1 MRRRVFALIF
11 LLDLLSLA
19 AGMVVASLVALET
32 PLPWLAPAG
41 LVRGSVF
48 PLLGS
53 LFTGLAIGSYISM
66 RSFGHGVP
74 RPSYGRAVTI
84 ATTTLSVTALA
95 IVFLRSENFYFSR
108 LFIGVS
114 IATMFLLG
122 LSHRAYSRSRPWTEP
137 MVLISGEKELM
148 DAITESPH
156 ANVMATFDPLSPD
169 GPGPM
174 SAGVSLVVDLR
185 ALLSEQMAQFVS
197 SSSLAGYP
205 IRSLVSVYEEHT
217 GRMAIVHLAE
227 GWELRTPVESRQ
239 GLYPALK
246 RLVDIGLTA
255 VTAPIWV
262 PLALVVAA
270 AVKLSSGG
278 PVIFRQPRV
287 GQGGR
292 VFTIN
297 KFRTMAADAEKDGP
311 QLATEDDMRI
321 TRIGRYLRKY
331 RLDELPQL
339 WNVLKGDLSLVGP
352 RPEQPVFVEQFIG
365 SIPFYNDRHLIRPG
379 ITGWAQVNY
388 GYADNEADTIEK
400 LTYDLYYVKNASPWL
415 DIHIF
420 GKSIWTVLSG
430 FGAQ

>member
-1 MRRRVFALIF
+1 MRRRVFAKIF
-11 LLDLLSLA
+11 SLDLLSLA
-19 AGMVVASLVALET
+19 AGMVVASLVALDT
-32 PLPWLAPAG
+32 PLPWLAPAS

-53 LFTGLAIGSYISM
+53 LFTGLAIGSYITM
-66 RSFGHGVP
+66 RSWGTGVP

-122 LSHRAYSRSRPWTEP
+122 LAHRAYARSRPWTEP

-156 ANVMATFDPLSPD
+156 AKVIATFDPLSPE

-174 SAGVSLVVDLR
+174 DPGVSLVVDLR

-197 SSSLAGYP
+197 SSSLAGYQ

-239 GLYPALK
+239 GLYPTLK
-246 RLVDIGLTA
+246 RLVDVGFTA
-255 VTAPIWV
+255 VMAPAW
-262 PLALVVAA
+262 LALAMLVGAG
-270 AVKLSSGG
+270 VKFSSGG
-278 PVIFRQPRV
+278 PVMFSQPRV
-287 GQGGR
+287 GQGGK
-292 VFTIN
+292 VFTIH
-297 KFRTMAADAEKDGP
+297 KFRTMDPDAEKDGP
-311 QLATEDDMRI
+311 QLATEDDARI
-321 TRIGRYLRKY
+321 TRIGRYLRKF

-352 RPEQPVFVEQFIG
+352 RPEQPVFVEQFIQ

-388 GYADNEADTIEK
+388 GYADDEADTIEK

>member
-1 MRRRVFALIF
+1 MRRRVFARIF

-19 AGMVVASLVALET
+19 AGMVVASLIALET
-32 PLPWLAPAG
+32 PLPWLAPES

-48 PLLGS
+48 PLLSS
-53 LFTGLAIGSYISM
+53 LFTGLAIGSYITM
-66 RSFGHGVP
+66 RSWGNGVP

-108 LFIGVS
+108 PFIGIS

-122 LSHRAYSRSRPWTEP
+122 LSHRAYARSRPWTEP

-156 ANVMATFDPLSPD
+156 ANVLATYDPLSAE

-174 SAGVSLVVDLR
+174 DRGVTLVVDLR
-185 ALLSEQMAQFVS
+185 AILSEQMAQFVS
-197 SSSLAGYP
+197 SSSLAGYQ

-227 GWELRTPVESRQ
+227 GWELRTPVESRH
-239 GLYPALK
+239 GLYPTVK
-246 RLVDIGLTA
+246 RLVDVGLTA
-255 VTAPIWV
+255 ITAPLWI
-262 PLALVVAA
+262 PLALAVAA
-270 AVKLSSGG
+270 AIKVSSGG
-278 PVIFRQPRV
+278 PVIYHQPRV

-292 VFTIN
+292 VFTIH
-297 KFRTMAADAEKDGP
+297 KFRTMDPDAEKHGP
-311 QLATEDDMRI
+311 QMATADDWRI
-321 TRIGRYLRKY
+321 TPIGKPLRTY

-352 RPEQPVFVEQFIG
+352 RPEQPVFVEQFIQ

-388 GYADNEADTIEK
+388 GYADDEADTIEK

>member
-1 MRRRVFALIF
+1 
-11 LLDLLSLA
+11 
-19 AGMVVASLVALET
+19 
-32 PLPWLAPAG
+32 
-41 LVRGSVF
+41 
-48 PLLGS
+48 
-53 LFTGLAIGSYISM
+53 
-66 RSFGHGVP
+66 
-74 RPSYGRAVTI
+74 
-84 ATTTLSVTALA
+84 
-95 IVFLRSENFYFSR
+95 
-108 LFIGVS
+108 
-114 IATMFLLG
+114 
-122 LSHRAYSRSRPWTEP
+122 
-137 MVLISGEKELM
+137 
-148 DAITESPH
+148 
-156 ANVMATFDPLSPD
+156 
-169 GPGPM
+169 
-174 SAGVSLVVDLR
+174 
-185 ALLSEQMAQFVS
+185 MAQFVS
-197 SSSLAGYP
+197 SSSLAGYQ

-239 GLYPALK
+239 GLYPTVK
-246 RLVDIGLTA
+246 RMVDIGLTA

-262 PLALVVAA
+262 PLALLVAA
-270 AVKLSSGG
+270 AVKVSSGG

-297 KFRTMAADAEKDGP
+297 KFRTMATDAEQNGP
-311 QLATEDDMRI
+311 QMAVEDDSRI
-321 TRIGRYLRKY
+321 TPIGRHLRKY

-352 RPEQPVFVEQFIG
+352 RPEQPVFVEQFIHT
-365 SIPFYNDRHLIRPG
+365 IPFYNDRHLIRPG

-388 GYADNEADTIEK
+388 GYADDEADTIEK